1 MQSKEISPTVNDK
14 TTTRDMISSL
24 TSKTMHFKIVLTM
37 THGNM
42 QLALHIPPY
51 PYPWMQRAREPS
63 VLWWT
68 FAFNYKA

>member
-1 MQSKEISPTVNDK
+1 MIQMQSKEISPTVNDK

-42 QLALHIPPY
+42 QLALHI
-51 PYPWMQRAREPS
+51 Q
-63 VLWWT
+63 
-68 FAFNYKA
+68 KAHTHNQP